1 MTPLTTTALR
11 PTKRPAVARAP
22 RPVTLEKFLRWKP
35 EDGYKYELING
46 QIEKTERSMTP
57 EQVYIIRN
65 LTRRFLQTQA
75 FAEGSELVSEMDST
89 LGPGHVRRP
98 DVALISAQQIKA
110 SAFGEPF
117 LPTFAV
123 EIISKNDNIN
133 KVREKLEAYFKSGV
147 QVVWHI
153 FPSLQ
158 KVDVYTSPKRV
169 TVLEGDEI
177 CSAAPALTDF
187 DISVNGIFKI

>member
-11 PTKRPAVARAP
+11 PAKRPTVARAP
-22 RPVTLEKFLRWKP
+22 RPMTLEKFLHWKP
-35 EDGYKYELING
+35 EDGYKYELVNS
-46 QIEKTERSMTP
+46 QIEKTKCSLTA
-57 EQVYIIRN
+57 EQTYLVRN
-65 LTRRFLQTQA
+65 LTRRFMQTQA
-75 FAEGSELVSEMDST
+75 FAEGSEMVSEMDST
-89 LGPGHVRRP
+89 LGPSHVRRP

-158 KVDVYTSPKRV
+158 KVDVYTSPNRV